1 MTPIPSAVIKSADSN
16 IFLNCLDLAVLSFA
30 DITISGFAV
39 TTNLGFS
46 CFSCSQ
52 PFNKLIAFAYSKVEK
67 VFPL

>member
-1 MTPIPSAVIKSADSN
+1 MTPIPSAVIKSANSN
-16 IFLNCLDLAVLSFA
+16 IFLNCLDLAVFSFA

-46 CFSCSQ
+46 RCSCTQS
-52 PFNKLIAFAYSKVEK
+52 FNKLIAFSYSKVEK

>member
-16 IFLNCLDLAVLSFA
+16 IFLNSFDFSVFSFA

-46 CFSCSQ
+46 CCSCSQ

-67 VFPL
+67 GIPL